1 MDIEKQIRNY
11 RNEVLRL
18 IKLNGY
24 TKTDVVSENKPK
36 SFYFWEGLNVVS
48 SKNLSFHIVN
58 KGSDLGLGRFVTCV
72 VRNGRCEMVG
82 TDIPEFFFPV
92 LFQFLNGEITES
104 EAIDK
109 VIG

>member
-1 MDIEKQIRNY
+1 MNIEKQTRDY

-24 TKTDVVSENKPK
+24 TKTDAVSDTKPNT
-36 SFYFWEGLNVVS
+36 FYFCEGLNVVS

-58 KGSDLGLGRFVTCV
+58 KGKDLGLGRFATCATK
-72 VRNGRCEMVG
+72 NGRTEMVG

-104 EAIDK
+104 EVIDK

>member
-11 RNEVLRL
+11 RKEVLRL

-24 TKTDVVSENKPK
+24 TKTDAVSETKPNTY
-36 SFYFWEGLNVVS
+36 YFWEGLNVVS

-58 KGSDLGLGRFVTCV
+58 EGKDLALGRFVTCATK
-72 VRNGRCEMVG
+72 NGRNEMVG

-104 EAIDK
+104 EVIDK
-109 VIG
+109 VIE